1 MPSLYFNHCHL
12 EERVLAV
19 APSLRDL
26 GELNRLVYSYFVLV
40 YPLEVSVQHGF
51 EYDIECR
58 GRLDTGY
65 TLACGWNCPRDWGRS
80 TRHERS
86 RLLQIIGSRTF
97 RLGKNS
103 RTE

>member
-1 MPSLYFNHCHL
+1 MPSFDFNHCHL

-40 YPLEVSVQHGF
+40 YTLEVSVNHGF

-58 GRLDTGY
+58 GRLDTGH
-65 TLACGWNCPRDWGRS
+65 TLACGWNCPRDWSRS
-80 TRHERS
+80 TRHESHVCCRS
-86 RLLQIIGSRTF
+86 SASRTF

-103 RTE
+103 RTR